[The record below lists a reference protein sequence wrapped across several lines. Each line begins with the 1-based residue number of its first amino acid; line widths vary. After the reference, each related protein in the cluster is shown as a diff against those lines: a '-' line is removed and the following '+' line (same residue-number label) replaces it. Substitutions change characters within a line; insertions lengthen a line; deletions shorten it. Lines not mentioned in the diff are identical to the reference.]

1 VFQTG
6 AGRADDIGMHRR
18 DHGQGQSS
26 GTPAATA
33 RMSMLAYAVAV
44 LAVFVTTVIVL
55 AVKAGTDAAMLT
67 MLFAVTLG
75 AIALGLWG
83 TAMAVR
89 EIEGRREPA
98 VDHVL
103 VEPTTRSS

>member
-1 VFQTG
+1 
-6 AGRADDIGMHRR
+6 
-18 DHGQGQSS
+18 
-26 GTPAATA
+26 
-33 RMSMLAYAVAV
+33 MSVLAYAVAM

-67 MLFAVTLG
+67 MLVAVTLG
-75 AIALGLWG
+75 ATALGVWG

-89 EIEGRREPA
+89 EIEGHREPA

-103 VEPTTRSS
+103 VEPTRRPS